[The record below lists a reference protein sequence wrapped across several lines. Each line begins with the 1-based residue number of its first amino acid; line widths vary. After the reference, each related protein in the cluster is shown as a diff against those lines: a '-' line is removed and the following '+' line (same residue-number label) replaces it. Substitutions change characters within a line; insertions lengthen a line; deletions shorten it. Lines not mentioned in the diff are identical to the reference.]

1 MPLPERFE
9 FDDLKQKGIKAMC
22 FFRTN
27 RIKWTVVVLFSV
39 LGVFLNNG
47 LQAKEEGPT
56 KTVAVIGTASAEHVA
71 RARERAIANSL
82 VAAVE
87 RVTSEI
93 LPFESMVQNFA
104 ALNDLIFIDT
114 RNFIQH
120 YKVLT
125 EARSDKVYRVM
136 VQATVSI
143 ASISERLSSA
153 GILLGNKPMPKVLFI
168 VVEQNINQAAPQF
181 WNGSTMT
188 TAKTIS
194 EETMGK
200 TLKASGLLI
209 IDRSN
214 FMEEL
219 KDITLSFATDFENQ
233 EAILLGTRLK
243 ADIVIV
249 GKAVVNLA
257 AESSDEESKA
267 FAGIVKARAFRT
279 DSGVEIAAAEETVIH
294 TAINPVSGGRQAL
307 SEAGSQIGQALAEQI
322 ISEWKKD
329 IKKLM
334 AVKVF
339 VKGTANLA
347 NFVIFR
353 KALNELPGVKWLQTS
368 EIKPDQAIL
377 LTEYEGLT
385 QDLAAAL
392 ATKNFETITI
402 NIAEISSNNLK
413 IELIPKE

>member
-1 MPLPERFE
+1 
-9 FDDLKQKGIKAMC
+9 MC

-27 RIKWTVVVLFSV
+27 RIKWIVVAFFSV
-39 LGVFLNNG
+39 LGGFLGNG
-47 LQAKEEGPT
+47 LRAEEEGLT
-56 KTVAVIGTASAEHVA
+56 KTVAVIGTARSEHVA

-82 VAAVE
+82 IAAVE
-87 RVTSEI
+87 RVTAEI

-104 ALNDLIFIDT
+104 TLNDLIFIDT

-143 ASISERLSSA
+143 DSISERLSSA
-153 GILLGNKPMPKVLFI
+153 GILLGNKPMPKILFI
-168 VVEQNINQAAPQF
+168 VVEQNINEAAPQF

-200 TLKASGLLI
+200 ALKASGLLV

-214 FMEEL
+214 FRQEL
-219 KDITLSFATDFENQ
+219 KDITLSCSADFENQ

-249 GKAVVNLA
+249 GKAVVSLDT
-257 AESSDEESKA
+257 ETSDEESKA
-267 FAGIVKARAFRT
+267 FEGIVNARALRT
-279 DSGVEIAAAEETVIH
+279 YSGVEIAAAEETVILS
-294 TAINPVSGGRQAL
+294 AVNPISGGRQAL
-307 SEAGSQIGQALAEQI
+307 SDAGSQIGQAFAEQI

-334 AVKVF
+334 AVKIF
-339 VKGTANLA
+339 VKGTGNLA

-368 EIKPDQAIL
+368 EMKPDQVIL
-377 LTEYEGLT
+377 LTEYEGQT
-385 QDLAAAL
+385 QDLAAAV
-392 ATKNFETITI
+392 ASKNFETITI
-402 NIAEISSNNLK
+402 NIAEISSTDLK

>member
-1 MPLPERFE
+1 MR
-9 FDDLKQKGIKAMC
+9 I
-22 FFRTN
+22 FRIN

-39 LGVFLNNG
+39 LGVFLNDG
-47 LQAKEEGPT
+47 LQAKEESPI
-56 KTVAVIGTASAEHVA
+56 KKVVVIGAARSEHVA
-71 RARERAIANSL
+71 RARERAIANGL
-82 VAAVE
+82 IAAVE
-87 RVTSEI
+87 RATAEI

-104 ALNDLIFIDT
+104 TLNDLIFIDP
-114 RNFIQH
+114 RNFIKH

-143 ASISERLSSA
+143 DSISERLSAA
-153 GILLGNKPMPKVLFI
+153 GILLGHKPMPKILFI
-168 VVEQNINQAAPQF
+168 VVEQNINEAAPQS
-181 WNGSTMT
+181 WNGSAMT

-200 TLKASGLLI
+200 ALKASGLLV

-214 FMEEL
+214 FVEEL
-219 KDITLSFATDFENQ
+219 KDITLSCGADFENQ
-233 EAILLGTRLK
+233 EAILVGTRLK

-249 GKAVVNLA
+249 GKAVVSLDI
-257 AESSDEESKA
+257 ETSDEESKK
-267 FAGIVKARAFRT
+267 FEGILNARVLRT
-279 DSGVEIAAAEETVIH
+279 DSGVEIAAAQETVIH
-294 TAINPVSGGRQAL
+294 TAVNPVSGGRQAL
-307 SEAGSQIGQALAEQI
+307 SEAGSQIGQTFSEQI

-334 AVKVF
+334 AVKIF
-339 VKGTANLA
+339 VKGTGNLA

-368 EIKPDQAIL
+368 EMKPDQVIL
-377 LTEYEGLT
+377 RTEYEGQT
-385 QDLAAAL
+385 QDLAAAV
-392 ATKNFETITI
+392 ASKNFETITI
-402 NIAEISSNNLK
+402 NIAEVSSTDLK

>member
-1 MPLPERFE
+1 MY
-9 FDDLKQKGIKAMC
+9 
-22 FFRTN
+22 FFQTN
-27 RIKWTVVVLFSV
+27 RIKWIFVVLFSM
-39 LGVFLNNG
+39 LGGFFSNG
-47 LQAKEEGPT
+47 LQAGEEGLT
-56 KTVAVIGTASAEHVA
+56 KTVAVIGTARSEHVA

-82 VAAVE
+82 IAAVE
-87 RVTSEI
+87 RVTAEI

-104 ALNDLIFIDT
+104 TLNDLIFIDT

-136 VQATVSI
+136 VLATVSI
-143 ASISERLSSA
+143 DSISERLSAA
-153 GILLGNKPMPKVLFI
+153 GILLGKKPMPKILFI
-168 VVEQNINQAAPQF
+168 VVEQNINEAVPQF
-181 WNGSTMT
+181 WNGNTMAA
-188 TAKTIS
+188 AKTIS
-194 EETMGK
+194 EEAMGK
-200 TLKASGLLI
+200 TLKASGLLV

-214 FMEEL
+214 FTEAL
-219 KDITLSFATDFENQ
+219 KDITLSCAADFEDQ

-249 GKAVVNLA
+249 GKAVVSLDTEA
-257 AESSDEESKA
+257 SDEGPKA
-267 FAGIVKARAFRT
+267 LEGIVNAKVLST
-279 DSGVEIAAAEETVIH
+279 DSGIEIAAAKEIVIH
-294 TAINPVSGGRQAL
+294 TAVNPISGGRQAL
-307 SEAGSQIGQALAEQI
+307 SEAGSQIGLAFAEQI
-322 ISEWKKD
+322 ITEWKKD

-334 AVKVF
+334 AVKIF

-368 EIKPDQAIL
+368 EMKPDQVIL
-377 LTEYEGLT
+377 LTEYEGQI

-392 ATKNFETITI
+392 TSKDFETITI
-402 NIAEISSNNLK
+402 AIAEISSNDLK

>member
-1 MPLPERFE
+1 
-9 FDDLKQKGIKAMC
+9 MC

-39 LGVFLNNG
+39 LGFFLNNG
-47 LQAKEEGPT
+47 LQAKEKGPT
-56 KTVAVIGTASAEHVA
+56 KTVAVIGTALSEHVA
-71 RARERAIANSL
+71 RARKRAIANSL
-82 VAAVE
+82 IAAVE
-87 RVTSEI
+87 RVTAEI

-104 ALNDLIFIDT
+104 TLNDLIFINP

-143 ASISERLSSA
+143 DSISERLSSA
-153 GILLGNKPMPKVLFI
+153 GILLGNKPMPKILFF
-168 VVEQNINQAAPQF
+168 VVEQNINEAAPQF
-181 WNGSTMT
+181 WNGSAMT

-200 TLKASGLLI
+200 ALKAIGLLV

-219 KDITLSFATDFENQ
+219 KDITLSCAADFENQ
-233 EAILLGTRLK
+233 AAILVGTRLK

-249 GKAVVNLA
+249 AKAVVSLDI
-257 AESSDEESKA
+257 EKSDEASKT
-267 FAGIVKARAFRT
+267 FEGIVNARALRT
-279 DSGVEIAAAEETVIH
+279 DSGVEIAAAKETVIH
-294 TAINPVSGGRQAL
+294 TAVNPISGGRQAL
-307 SEAGSQIGQALAEQI
+307 SDAGSQIGQAFSEQI

-334 AVKVF
+334 AVKIF
-339 VKGTANLA
+339 VKGTGNLA

-368 EIKPDQAIL
+368 EMKPDQVIL

-385 QDLAAAL
+385 QDLAAAV
-392 ATKNFETITI
+392 ASKNFETMTI
-402 NIAEISSNNLK
+402 NIAEISSTDLK
-413 IELIPKE
+413 IELIPKK

>member
-1 MPLPERFE
+1 M
-9 FDDLKQKGIKAMC
+9 
-22 FFRTN
+22 
-27 RIKWTVVVLFSV
+27 
-39 LGVFLNNG
+39 
-47 LQAKEEGPT
+47 T
-56 KTVAVIGTASAEHVA
+56 KTVAVIGTARSEHVA

-82 VAAVE
+82 IAAVE
-87 RVTSEI
+87 RVTAEI

-104 ALNDLIFIDT
+104 TLNDLIFIDT

-143 ASISERLSSA
+143 DSISERLSSA
-153 GILLGNKPMPKVLFI
+153 GILLGNKPMPKILFI
-168 VVEQNINQAAPQF
+168 VVEQNINEAAPQF

-188 TAKTIS
+188 TVKTIS

-200 TLKASGLLI
+200 ALKASGLLV

-214 FMEEL
+214 FRQEL
-219 KDITLSFATDFENQ
+219 KDITLSCSADFENQ

-249 GKAVVNLA
+249 GKAVVSLDT
-257 AESSDEESKA
+257 ETSDEESKT
-267 FAGIVKARAFRT
+267 FEGIVNARALRT
-279 DSGVEIAAAEETVIH
+279 DSGVEIAAAEETVILS
-294 TAINPVSGGRQAL
+294 AVNPISGGRQAL
-307 SEAGSQIGQALAEQI
+307 SDAGSQIGQAFAEQI

-334 AVKVF
+334 AVKIF
-339 VKGTANLA
+339 VKGTGNLA

-368 EIKPDQAIL
+368 EMKPDQVIL
-377 LTEYEGLT
+377 LTEYEGQT
-385 QDLAAAL
+385 QDLAAAV
-392 ATKNFETITI
+392 ASKNFETITI
-402 NIAEISSNNLK
+402 NIAEISPTDLK